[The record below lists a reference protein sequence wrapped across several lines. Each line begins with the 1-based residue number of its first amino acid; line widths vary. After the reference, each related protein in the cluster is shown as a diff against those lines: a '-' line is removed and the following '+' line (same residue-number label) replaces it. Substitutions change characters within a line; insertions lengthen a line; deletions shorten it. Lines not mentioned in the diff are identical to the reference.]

1 MIDAY
6 RWTHTKQEDDCL
18 MVSNGGIVRELLA
31 DEPDRW
37 VLAVDYV
44 TLAKDRDDW
53 KPGPLP
59 QSRRHEM
66 SDKEALLAAYQW
78 KLRLI
83 RQTCKDALDDCAGWD
98 LKESGPAALE
108 TLEYI
113 RDHLAKEPT
122 E

>member
-6 RWTHTKQEDDCL
+6 RWTHTKHEDDCL

-53 KPGPLP
+53 KA
-59 QSRRHEM
+59 R
-66 SDKEALLAAYQW
+66 ALAAEQE
-78 KLRLI
+78 
-83 RQTCKDALDDCAGWD
+83 A
-98 LKESGPAALE
+98 
-108 TLEYI
+108 
-113 RDHLAKEPT
+113 RDE
-122 E
+122 